1 MTDNVSLDNIKT
13 NIEFDLVSL
22 YEKYEDTDDNT
33 EDISPFQFG
42 NDSCMYY
49 EPSEFQ
55 TQTSQMKDTMSF
67 YHLNCR
73 GLSSNWESFRSHLY
87 DLNDDTFSFEF
98 IGISELY
105 KCCNDSRLSLP
116 GYHNLI
122 TRCRDDGPRG
132 GVGLFIKQTV
142 NYKIREDLSV
152 FIPHVFESVFVET
165 INKTEKNTLVGII
178 YRPNTEPR
186 ADIDIFTS
194 NLEYIMDTANHE
206 NKHCVIMG
214 DMNVDLIKFETHTK
228 TSEYL
233 DGIFAHDF
241 LPVITKP
248 TRVGSSSATLI
259 DHMYINHIT
268 SSYHSGIIINDVADH
283 FGTFC
288 IFNNIKGK
296 QNDKPTNRRSFSHN
310 NVLSF
315 QNKLAETNFD
325 HILNLEC
332 PNNAYNEFMK
342 L

>member
-1 MTDNVSLDNIKT
+1 MRVLLSHSSRVLCISLNVSW
-13 NIEFDLVSL
+13 
-22 YEKYEDTDDNT
+22 
-33 EDISPFQFG
+33 
-42 NDSCMYY
+42 
-49 EPSEFQ
+49 
-55 TQTSQMKDTMSF
+55 
-67 YHLNCR
+67 
-73 GLSSNWESFRSHLY
+73 GLS
-87 DLNDDTFSFEF
+87 LNV
-98 IGISELY
+98 
-105 KCCNDSRLSLP
+105 SRLSLP

-122 TRCRDDGPRG
+122 TRRRDDGPRG

-186 ADIDIFTS
+186 ADIDILTS

-214 DMNVDLIKFETHTK
+214 NMNVDLIKFETHTK

-233 DGIFAHDF
+233 DGIFAHGF

-288 IFNNIKGK
+288 IFV
-296 QNDKPTNRRSFSHN
+296 TNWGCVRGQYHTTM
-310 NVLSF
+310 
-315 QNKLAETNFD
+315 NKHSVQFFFFFLLAQSQQ
-325 HILNLEC
+325 
-332 PNNAYNEFMK
+332 
-342 L
+342 